1 MKTLFKKKTTTYLL
15 DDGIQVILIY
25 EDKSGEVLE
34 D

>member
-1 MKTLFKKKTTTYLL
+1 MKTLFKKTATAYLL